1 MSYNVTKLR
10 VLIVDDDPHLRE
22 LLRTILR
29 SFGVTAMAEA
39 ADGDS
44 GLSEL
49 RRFEP
54 NIVFVDWGMAPMNG
68 IEMVRKIRHMDLDR
82 YRFVPIIM
90 MSGHTEKY
98 RIFEARDAGAT
109 EFLAKPPSTKA
120 VLARLVAVI
129 EKPRDFV
136 RTKNFFGPD
145 RRRRTWG
152 AYTGEDRRKKGDG
165 EKAASAS
172 PSPAAGSESDE
183 LVFRPVAERARD
195 HVGGN

>member
-1 MSYNVTKLR
+1 MSYDVTKLR
-10 VLIVDDDPHLRE
+10 VLIVDDDPYLRQM
-22 LLRTILR
+22 LRAILQ
-29 SFGVTAMAEA
+29 SFGVAEMAEA

-44 GLSEL
+44 GLDEL

-68 IEMVRKIRHMDLDR
+68 VEMMRKIRHMDTDR
-82 YRFVPIIM
+82 HRFVPIIM
-90 MSGHTEKY
+90 MSGHTEKH
-98 RIFEARDAGAT
+98 RVLEARDAGAT
-109 EFLAKPPSTKA
+109 EFLAKPLSTKA

-152 AYTGEDRRKKGDG
+152 AYTGGERRQKGDG
-165 EKAASAS
+165 AMAASAS
-172 PSPAAGSESDE
+172 PSPAAGLESDD
-183 LVFRPVAERARD
+183 LVLRPIAERAQD
-195 HVGGN
+195 HVGGD